1 MIGRVVL
8 GLAGLA
14 LLAFVLA
21 AVFARYLQPGLAP
34 AWLNTLMGCG

>member
-1 MIGRVVL
+1 MIRRAAL
-8 GLAGLA
+8 GLVALA